1 MVQLG
6 SLLKVTDK
14 TGVVLVQCIKVFGYS
29 KRRIAFLGDVIL
41 VSVKWINVKR
51 FKFMKVRWR
60 KRFAMGT
67 MHRALVIRA
76 KVNFCRLPGI
86 YIKFNENA
94 VVLVNKK
101 VVPVSNRVYG
111 PILKELCIK
120 WPSLG
125 CVSRVVI

>member
-1 MVQLG
+1 
-6 SLLKVTDK
+6 
-14 TGVVLVQCIKVFGYS
+14 
-29 KRRIAFLGDVIL
+29 
-41 VSVKWINVKR
+41 
-51 FKFMKVRWR
+51 MKVRWR